1 MSWET
6 YHELKKCLHIDVDV
20 LINHLNHK
28 FSQYWEPSSNITA
41 DKSLVPTK
49 AQCLW
54 SVIIKHKPHPKGVKL
69 WSIINKSKF
78 LYTISLFKK
87 VTKKTVTTILHM
99 VGYLPQGQPFTVC
112 ADSYFRSVEAAE
124 GLAELSH
131 SFTLS
136 CWKDRPSALFGRFLH
151 SQPISSTSCTT
162 LYHSNPTLPSHTMAA
177 ITFQHQKSEGEKVVN
192 FLSNLHAG
200 KVVSS
205 RKKGNSIPDIAHDYN
220 LHMGYVDQL
229 NSACQQFAYPHKL
242 INWKH
247 ALFFWLLEATIS
259 NTCLIFNHIHHMNED
274 FRTFRRNLADELRK
288 EGLRLPLLQHGVAP
302 IPNRGKRKCFI
313 CRKQGRNSSTTCYC
327 PACKHPLH
335 AKCYPVLHE
344 RVLASQGRKR
354 KRPEET
360 PRESDSDVPDLD
372 LDLDLDT
379 MLDLRQLEE
388 LTLNDPEERL
398 RTDDDAAEIKELSEM
413 EVSDDYDWL
422 KKEWMET

>member
-99 VGYLPQGQPFTVC
+99 VG
-112 ADSYFRSVEAAE
+112 
-124 GLAELSH
+124 
-131 SFTLS
+131 
-136 CWKDRPSALFGRFLH
+136 
-151 SQPISSTSCTT
+151 QPISSTSCTT